1 MIVRIRQCCCALT
14 TFVRLVAVFFLV
26 FHLLLVLSAAIWF
39 TLFSTFTASSNTSA
53 LSAAAESGGGDK
65 DLLVLPP
72 SGGEVDDRTFD
83 TFLITGSNRDQ
94 QSRQNENQNHGR
106 KLDLLIVIVLGI
118 FATVGIL
125 VNVLL
130 MLAIKLEKRTLFFPW
145 FVFHLIT
152 VMGKCHVLVQKSY
165 IALRDHPIIMSDFE
179 GVGGQAKSD
188 KGSR

>member
-26 FHLLLVLSAAIWF
+26 FHLLLALSAAIWF

-53 LSAAAESGGGDK
+53 EPGGGAGGDK

-72 SGGEVDDRTFD
+72 SGGGEVDDRTFD

-94 QSRQNENQNHGR
+94 QSRQKENQMGR

-152 VMGKCHVLVQKSY
+152 VMGKCHASVHKS
-165 IALRDHPIIMSDFE
+165 
-179 GVGGQAKSD
+179 
-188 KGSR
+188 

>member
-26 FHLLLVLSAAIWF
+26 FHLLLALSAAIWF

-53 LSAAAESGGGDK
+53 LSAAAAESGGGAGGDK

-83 TFLITGSNRDQ
+83 TFLITASNRDQ
-94 QSRQNENQNHGR
+94 QSRQKENQMGR

-152 VMGKCHVLVQKSY
+152 VMGKCHFSVHKS
-165 IALRDHPIIMSDFE
+165 
-179 GVGGQAKSD
+179 
-188 KGSR
+188 

>member
-53 LSAAAESGGGDK
+53 LLSSAAAAESGGGGGDK

-94 QSRQNENQNHGR
+94 QSRQNENQMGR
-106 KLDLLIVIVLGI
+106 KLDLLIVVVLGI

-152 VMGKCHVLVQKSY
+152 VMGKCHVLLHKS
-165 IALRDHPIIMSDFE
+165 
-179 GVGGQAKSD
+179 
-188 KGSR
+188 

>member
-26 FHLLLVLSAAIWF
+26 FHLLLALSAAIWF

-53 LSAAAESGGGDK
+53 LSAAAAAESGGGAGGDK

-94 QSRQNENQNHGR
+94 QSRQKENQMGR

-152 VMGKCHVLVQKSY
+152 VMGKCHVSVHKS
-165 IALRDHPIIMSDFE
+165 
-179 GVGGQAKSD
+179 
-188 KGSR
+188 

>member
-53 LSAAAESGGGDK
+53 LSSSAAAESGGGGGGDK

-94 QSRQNENQNHGR
+94 QSRQNENQMGR
-106 KLDLLIVIVLGI
+106 KLDLLIVVVLGI

-152 VMGKCHVLVQKSY
+152 VMGKCRISVHKS
-165 IALRDHPIIMSDFE
+165 
-179 GVGGQAKSD
+179 
-188 KGSR
+188 

>member
-26 FHLLLVLSAAIWF
+26 FHLLLALSAAIWF
-39 TLFSTFTASSNTSA
+39 TLFSTFTASPNTSV
-53 LSAAAESGGGDK
+53 LSPAAAADSNGGGAGDK

-94 QSRQNENQNHGR
+94 QSRQKENQYLER

-152 VMGKCHVLVQKSY
+152 VFGKCH
-165 IALRDHPIIMSDFE
+165 
-179 GVGGQAKSD
+179 
-188 KGSR
+188 

>member
-26 FHLLLVLSAAIWF
+26 FHLLLALSAAIWF

-53 LSAAAESGGGDK
+53 LSSAAATESGGGGDK

-94 QSRQNENQNHGR
+94 QSRQKENQMGR

-152 VMGKCHVLVQKSY
+152 VMGKCHASVHKS
-165 IALRDHPIIMSDFE
+165 
-179 GVGGQAKSD
+179 
-188 KGSR
+188 

>member
-26 FHLLLVLSAAIWF
+26 FHLLLALSAAIWF

-53 LSAAAESGGGDK
+53 LSAAAESGGGAGGDK

-94 QSRQNENQNHGR
+94 QSRQKENQMGR

-152 VMGKCHVLVQKSY
+152 VMGKCHFSVHKS
-165 IALRDHPIIMSDFE
+165 
-179 GVGGQAKSD
+179 
-188 KGSR
+188 

>member
-26 FHLLLVLSAAIWF
+26 FHLLLALSAAIWF
-39 TLFSTFTASSNTSA
+39 TLFSTFTASPNTSA
-53 LSAAAESGGGDK
+53 LSSAAAESSGGGGGDK

-94 QSRQNENQNHGR
+94 QSRQKENRYLER

-130 MLAIKLEKRTLFFPW
+130 MLAIKLEKRSLFFPW

-152 VMGKCHVLVQKSY
+152 VMGKCHVSVHKS
-165 IALRDHPIIMSDFE
+165 
-179 GVGGQAKSD
+179 
-188 KGSR
+188 

>member
-26 FHLLLVLSAAIWF
+26 FHLLLALSAAIWF
-39 TLFSTFTASSNTSA
+39 TLFSTFTASPNLSA
-53 LSAAAESGGGDK
+53 LSSAAAESSGGDK

-94 QSRQNENQNHGR
+94 QSRQKENRYLER

-152 VMGKCHVLVQKSY
+152 VMGKCHVSVHKS
-165 IALRDHPIIMSDFE
+165 
-179 GVGGQAKSD
+179 
-188 KGSR
+188 

>member
-26 FHLLLVLSAAIWF
+26 FHLLLALSAAIWF
-39 TLFSTFTASSNTSA
+39 TLFSTFTASPNTSA
-53 LSAAAESGGGDK
+53 LSSAAAAESSGGGGDK

-94 QSRQNENQNHGR
+94 QSRQKDNRYLER

-130 MLAIKLEKRTLFFPW
+130 MLAIKLEKRSLFFPW

-152 VMGKCHVLVQKSY
+152 VMGKCHVSVHKS
-165 IALRDHPIIMSDFE
+165 
-179 GVGGQAKSD
+179 
-188 KGSR
+188 

>member
-26 FHLLLVLSAAIWF
+26 FHLLLALSAAIWF
-39 TLFSTFTASSNTSA
+39 TLFSTSSKP
-53 LSAAAESGGGDK
+53 LAAANSRQSNEDE
-65 DLLVLPP
+65 LVLPSTP
-72 SGGEVDDRTFD
+72 GASGTGEVDDRTFD

-94 QSRQNENQNHGR
+94 QSRQKENQMGR

-152 VMGKCHVLVQKSY
+152 VMGKCHFSVHKS
-165 IALRDHPIIMSDFE
+165 
-179 GVGGQAKSD
+179 
-188 KGSR
+188 

>member
-39 TLFSTFTASSNTSA
+39 TLFSTFTASPNTSA
-53 LSAAAESGGGDK
+53 LSAAAESSGGGDK

-83 TFLITGSNRDQ
+83 TFLITGSNRDE
-94 QSRQNENQNHGR
+94 QSRQKENQNLGR

-118 FATVGIL
+118 FATVGIM

-152 VMGKCHVLVQKSY
+152 VMGKCRISVHKS
-165 IALRDHPIIMSDFE
+165 
-179 GVGGQAKSD
+179 
-188 KGSR
+188 

>member
-26 FHLLLVLSAAIWF
+26 FHLLLALSAAIWF
-39 TLFSTFTASSNTSA
+39 TLFSTFTASPNTSA
-53 LSAAAESGGGDK
+53 LSSAAAESSGGGGGDK

-94 QSRQNENQNHGR
+94 QSRQKENRYLER

-152 VMGKCHVLVQKSY
+152 VMGKCHVSVHKS
-165 IALRDHPIIMSDFE
+165 
-179 GVGGQAKSD
+179 
-188 KGSR
+188 

>member
-26 FHLLLVLSAAIWF
+26 FHLLLALSAAIWF
-39 TLFSTFTASSNTSA
+39 TLFSTFTASPNTSA
-53 LSAAAESGGGDK
+53 LSAAAAESSGGGGGGNK

-94 QSRQNENQNHGR
+94 QSRQNENRYLER

-130 MLAIKLEKRTLFFPW
+130 MLAIKLEKRSLFFPW

-152 VMGKCHVLVQKSY
+152 VMGKCHVSVHKS
-165 IALRDHPIIMSDFE
+165 
-179 GVGGQAKSD
+179 
-188 KGSR
+188 

>member
-26 FHLLLVLSAAIWF
+26 FHLLLALSAAIWF
-39 TLFSTFTASSNTSA
+39 TLFSTFTASPNLSA
-53 LSAAAESGGGDK
+53 LSSAAAESSGGGGGDK

-94 QSRQNENQNHGR
+94 QSRQKENRYLER

-152 VMGKCHVLVQKSY
+152 VMGKCHVSVHKS
-165 IALRDHPIIMSDFE
+165 
-179 GVGGQAKSD
+179 
-188 KGSR
+188 

>member
-39 TLFSTFTASSNTSA
+39 TLFSTFTASSNTLA
-53 LSAAAESGGGDK
+53 LSSSAAAESGGGGGGGGGGDK

-94 QSRQNENQNHGR
+94 QSRQNENQMGR
-106 KLDLLIVIVLGI
+106 KLDLLIVVVLGI

-152 VMGKCHVLVQKSY
+152 VMGKCHVLVHKS
-165 IALRDHPIIMSDFE
+165 
-179 GVGGQAKSD
+179 
-188 KGSR
+188 

>member
-53 LSAAAESGGGDK
+53 LSSSAAAAESGGGGGGDK

-94 QSRQNENQNHGR
+94 QSRQNENQMGR
-106 KLDLLIVIVLGI
+106 KLDLLIVVVLGI

-152 VMGKCHVLVQKSY
+152 VMGKCHVLLHTS
-165 IALRDHPIIMSDFE
+165 
-179 GVGGQAKSD
+179 
-188 KGSR
+188 